1 MSNTKENLFSNV
13 NFSLFTNR
21 DHKSKMLSHLSVW
34 RYFQCLI
41 VELWKYYISSIFPY
55 FGLPIT
61 TTKNGFFKNIFFLPW
76 AISCVCY
83 HWKEKKITNL
93 IGRLFLY
100 VLLPI
105 QNRTHVFNLKKSR
118 VKTRDN
124 TVYGAVQLGILAR
137 YLSVLDSWFNIFIP
151 KFTLKSTL
159 HLIIS
164 WRHISWLK
172 DSSWVCLLASFVKSQ
187 TLQPIK
193 TIALLNAKFP
203 SGVYFWTRTFS

>member
-1 MSNTKENLFSNV
+1 MLDCGALKILHKF
-13 NFSLFTNR
+13 NFSLFWIAYR
-21 DHKSKMLSHLSVW
+21 HYQKW
-34 RYFQCLI
+34 
-41 VELWKYYISSIFPY
+41 IF
-55 FGLPIT
+55 L
-61 TTKNGFFKNIFFLPW
+61 KNIFFPW
-76 AISCVCY
+76 TISCVCY
-83 HWKEKKITNL
+83 HWKEKNNKFDSSFISLCL
-93 IGRLFLY
+93 IAHSK
-100 VLLPI
+100 
-105 QNRTHVFNLKKSR
+105 QNPCFQFKKSR
-118 VKTRDN
+118 IKTRDN

-159 HLIIS
+159 HLILS

-203 SGVYFWTRTFS
+203 SGVYFWTRTFSWLFFFANAF

>member
-1 MSNTKENLFSNV
+1 MLDCGALKILHKFK
-13 NFSLFTNR
+13 FSLFWIAY
-21 DHKSKMLSHLSVW
+21 HHYQKW
-34 RYFQCLI
+34 
-41 VELWKYYISSIFPY
+41 IF
-55 FGLPIT
+55 L
-61 TTKNGFFKNIFFLPW
+61 KNIFFFTLGYFMCLL
-76 AISCVCY
+76 SL
-83 HWKEKKITNL
+83 KRKKITNL

-118 VKTRDN
+118 IKTRDN

-164 WRHISWLK
+164 
-172 DSSWVCLLASFVKSQ
+172 
-187 TLQPIK
+187 
-193 TIALLNAKFP
+193 
-203 SGVYFWTRTFS
+203 

>member
-1 MSNTKENLFSNV
+1 MNNTKENLFSNV

-21 DHKSKMLSHLSVW
+21 YHKSKMLSHLSVW

-61 TTKNGFFKNIFFLPW
+61 TTKNGFFFKYIFFTLGYFMYLL
-76 AISCVCY
+76 SL
-83 HWKEKKITNL
+83 KGKKITNL

-118 VKTRDN
+118 IKTRDN

-137 YLSVLDSWFNIFIP
+137 YLSVLDS
-151 KFTLKSTL
+151 
-159 HLIIS
+159 
-164 WRHISWLK
+164 
-172 DSSWVCLLASFVKSQ
+172 
-187 TLQPIK
+187 
-193 TIALLNAKFP
+193 
-203 SGVYFWTRTFS
+203 